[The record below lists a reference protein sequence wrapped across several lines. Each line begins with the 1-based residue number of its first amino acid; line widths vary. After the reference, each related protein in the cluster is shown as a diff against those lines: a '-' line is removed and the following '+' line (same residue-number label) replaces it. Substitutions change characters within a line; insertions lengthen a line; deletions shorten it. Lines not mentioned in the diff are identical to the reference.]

1 MEVPVGEMP
10 FQNAT
15 KQRKFTWDSYFKFT
29 FTIGYKLNIEL
40 LQGFHSSSTCVLFHI
55 REKASQHKGS
65 WDSSHSFRVASLM
78 AFISQ
83 LLPRLS
89 NGGLSG
95 LIVIKSAPSL
105 PVHWFVHIIAWEG
118 LLIFSWEQ
126 ASWGNAHVMI
136 PFIPQIM
143 TILLCLWHVLGAGLG
158 TVDAGL
164 RRMLSQ
170 LSGSFYQKYIESYG
184 VSARRDLEVDTSR
197 FALSFYRW
205 EAPPRGKALPRVA
218 YSYCISIHCLSVF
231 QLKCCL
237 DGSLYFLLL
246 CFSHAAIVLD
256 FSPSLPAW

>member
-40 LQGFHSSSTCVLFHI
+40 LQGFHSSSTCVLVHI
-55 REKASQHKGS
+55 WEKASQHKGS

-136 PFIPQIM
+136 PFIPQIL
-143 TILLCLWHVLGAGLG
+143 TICCVCGMCWVQGWVLWMQVWGGCSPS
-158 TVDAGL
+158 
-164 RRMLSQ
+164 SQ
-170 LSGSFYQKYIESYG
+170 G
-184 VSARRDLEVDTSR
+184 VFTRS
-197 FALSFYRW
+197 ALSHMGSALEGILKQTHQDLPFHFIDER
-205 EAPPRGKALPRVA
+205 PPRGKALPRVA